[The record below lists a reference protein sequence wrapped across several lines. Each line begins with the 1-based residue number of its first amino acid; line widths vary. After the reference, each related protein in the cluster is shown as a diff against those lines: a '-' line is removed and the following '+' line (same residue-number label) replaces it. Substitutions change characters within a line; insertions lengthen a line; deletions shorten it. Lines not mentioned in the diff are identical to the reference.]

1 MENHTIKSCD
11 DYGYILSIPNKEVRQ
26 ALTLYA
32 HPEYGVID
40 L

>member
-1 MENHTIKSCD
+1 MANHTIKSCD
-11 DYGYILSIPNKEVRQ
+11 DNGLYPWHPNKEVRQ

-32 HPEYGVID
+32 HSEYGVID

>member
-11 DYGYILSIPNKEVRQ
+11 DYGYILGIPNKKVRQ

>member
-1 MENHTIKSCD
+1 MANHTIKSCD
-11 DYGYILSIPNKEVRQ
+11 NNGYILGIHNKEVRQ

>member
-1 MENHTIKSCD
+1 MA
-11 DYGYILSIPNKEVRQ
+11 YILGIPNKEVRQ
-26 ALTLYA
+26 ALTLYS